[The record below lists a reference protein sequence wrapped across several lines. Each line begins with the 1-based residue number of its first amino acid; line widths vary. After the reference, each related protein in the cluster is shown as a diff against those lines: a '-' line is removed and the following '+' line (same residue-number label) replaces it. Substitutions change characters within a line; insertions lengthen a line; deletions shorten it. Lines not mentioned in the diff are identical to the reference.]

1 MMNSC
6 RYQQSYEDM
15 TMGMGGS
22 LLCPKPRRLPLFTC
36 PSPTSYHSPARADL
50 LDIILPKVSL
60 FPASIL
66 RFCVSFICVVPSDT
80 KYLFFQGGCY
90 PERTG
95 DLVEVAAA
103 SPPFFCGSPPS
114 RASNP
119 VIQDEQFGNNG
130 NFSPFTMPSSSPS
143 SSSAPR
149 SCGPMK
155 FGHAPAAV
163 RIVGF
168 ESLSRDRSNCSISAV
183 A

>member
-1 MMNSC
+1 MNSC
-6 RYQQSYEDM
+6 RYQQSYEDI
-15 TMGMGGS
+15 TMGMAPS
-22 LLCPKPRRLPLFTC
+22 LLCPKPRRSPLF
-36 PSPTSYHSPARADL
+36 PTSYHSPAAAHDL
-50 LDIILPKVSL
+50 LDIILPKG
-60 FPASIL
+60 
-66 RFCVSFICVVPSDT
+66 D
-80 KYLFFQGGCY
+80 CY

-95 DLVEVAAA
+95 ELVEVAAA

-143 SSSAPR
+143 SSAPR
-149 SCGPMK
+149 SCVPMK

-163 RIVGF
+163 RIEGF
-168 ESLSRDRSNCSISAV
+168 DSLSRDRSNCSISAV